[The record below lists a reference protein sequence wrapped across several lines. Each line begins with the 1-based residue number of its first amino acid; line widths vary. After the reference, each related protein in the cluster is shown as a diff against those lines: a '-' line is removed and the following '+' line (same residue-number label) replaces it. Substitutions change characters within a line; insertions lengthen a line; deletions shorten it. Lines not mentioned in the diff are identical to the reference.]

1 MKKSTFLIVIAI
13 VVAGIGVAHALT
25 FPAGTYYFD
34 NNINQWQQ
42 PQLVLGD
49 GDDAV
54 IVAMTATEEEPS
66 RWQFEI
72 AEDVE
77 DINGYYFAGIVTAE
91 PAEPT
96 EEELENSEEEV
107 EPTWDRTDLLTLAPV
122 AGRAFYPT
130 TVVLV
135 NSGGKVEKK
144 GYWRALTSYNLSPS
158 GTLPVLYINT
168 EGNQPII
175 TKESYLQATYYLDP
189 MGVEGVEA
197 IGTAEKPLATQIKG
211 RGNYSWNAML
221 KKPYRLKL
229 DKKAALLGMKKSKHF
244 VLLAHADDWFCSLRD
259 EIGFE
264 VARRMNMPWTPEHKP
279 IELVL
284 NGDYQGIYWLA
295 ENIRVD
301 ADRVNIVEQ
310 EDGETDPEL
319 ITGGWLVEIDNYA
332 EDNQVRITE
341 GDGSILRFTPNTPEE
356 LSDEQR
362 AYLTTFVTAA
372 NAAIYTEDKSS
383 TEWENYIDIDALA
396 RFYVIHEVLDN
407 EESFSGSCYWS
418 KERGED
424 TKMVFGPVWD
434 FGNCF
439 TLYQQQG
446 CKFIYDYETTGFGH
460 HWIKEIAKFP
470 RFQNAIMPHWRNYR
484 DNIYPEL
491 DAYIAQYVN
500 GIATAIDTD
509 KNRWTEGYSSNLL
522 YKKNTYFAWIT
533 NKYNFLCE
541 QWNAMA
547 ELTGDLNG
555 DDSVDSADVSILL
568 EMVFAGNVYKPAA
581 DLNND
586 GKIDGT
592 DLSILLSIILSSK

>member
-34 NNINQWQQ
+34 NSVVKWSV
-42 PQLVLGD
+42 PQITIESSD
-49 GDDAV
+49 GIVTEKLEVTEAVDTRYQFTLSSTIDD
-54 IVAMTATEEEPS
+54 VA
-66 RWQFEI
+66 
-72 AEDVE
+72 
-77 DINGYYFAGIVTAE
+77 GYYFSAAIINDDDDDDDGYE
-91 PAEPT
+91 DDDDYE
-96 EEELENSEEEV
+96 
-107 EPTWDRTDLLTLAPV
+107 RTDLLTLAPV

-295 ENIRVD
+295 EQIRVD

-332 EDNQVRITE
+332 
-341 GDGSILRFTPNTPEE
+341 
-356 LSDEQR
+356 
-362 AYLTTFVTAA
+362 
-372 NAAIYTEDKSS
+372 
-383 TEWENYIDIDALA
+383 
-396 RFYVIHEVLDN
+396 
-407 EESFSGSCYWS
+407 
-418 KERGED
+418 
-424 TKMVFGPVWD
+424 
-434 FGNCF
+434 
-439 TLYQQQG
+439 
-446 CKFIYDYETTGFGH
+446 
-460 HWIKEIAKFP
+460 
-470 RFQNAIMPHWRNYR
+470 
-484 DNIYPEL
+484 
-491 DAYIAQYVN
+491 
-500 GIATAIDTD
+500 
-509 KNRWTEGYSSNLL
+509 
-522 YKKNTYFAWIT
+522 
-533 NKYNFLCE
+533 
-541 QWNAMA
+541 
-547 ELTGDLNG
+547 
-555 DDSVDSADVSILL
+555 
-568 EMVFAGNVYKPAA
+568 
-581 DLNND
+581 
-586 GKIDGT
+586 
-592 DLSILLSIILSSK
+592 